1 MQRRR
6 VENMYKTSQ
15 IVQTD
20 RKDSITVEMDGKKE
34 NVMVYVRNEVNKR
47 VMNDALIELTPVAF
61 LDLVY
66 PILQEKGFIL
76 VAPLEGF

>member
-1 MQRRR
+1 
-6 VENMYKTSQ
+6 MYKTSQ